1 MGADPLIT
9 DNNNDTA
16 FTHAAYCVDATRYCP
31 SPSLLSLSLL
41 SLSLPPLSLS
51 LFAFLN

>member
-16 FTHAAYCVDATRYCP
+16 FTHAAYCVDATRYTPSLPPPSSLSP
-31 SPSLLSLSLL
+31 SPS
-41 SLSLPPLSLS
+41 LSLS
-51 LFAFLN
+51 LFALLN